1 MSVNGCVP
9 SSTSKVLS
17 ISVRNVFTCLR
28 VSESLGKSKINDVHI
43 VLLFA
48 NPNKEIIRFNIPVKE
63 VSGMNKLNSLKLIK

>member
-9 SSTSKVLS
+9 SGTSKVLS

-48 NPNKEIIRFNIPVKE
+48 NSNKEIIRLDVSVKE
-63 VSGMNKLNSLKLIK
+63 MSGMDKFNSL